1 MRIAIV
7 NDIFMNAEILRRIV
21 ASSTD
26 HEVAWIA
33 SNGKEAVE
41 KCQKDTPDLILLDL
55 LMPVMDGVQ
64 ATQLIMQKTPCA
76 ILIVTSSVQGNSP
89 LVFEAMSYGAL
100 DVVKAPE
107 FSSEFGNTQAN
118 ELLYKIEMIGKL
130 IGKTV
135 QLKEKIKAHSKTP
148 ILIAIGASTG
158 GPKALVQMLA
168 ALPKILGAAPV
179 IVQHIDEQFSSG
191 LVRWIGSQIKLPTQL
206 ISRGDS
212 PKRDEVLIAGTND
225 HLVLTKNLTLD
236 YTPYPT
242 EIFYRPSVNVFFK
255 SLSELWPVK
264 SIAVLLTGMGK
275 DGAEGMK
282 ALHDKG
288 WHTIVENQES
298 CVIYGMPKAAIEL
311 DAVDEVLSVEKI
323 PEAILKQIRILRE

>member
-7 NDIFMNAEILRRIV
+7 NDIFMSAEILRRIV
-21 ASSTD
+21 TTSTD
-26 HEVAWIA
+26 HEIAWTA

-41 KCQKDTPDLILLDL
+41 KCEKDTPDLILMDL
-55 LMPVMDGVQ
+55 LMPVMNGVR
-64 ATQLIMQKTPCA
+64 ATHLIMQNTPCA

-100 DVVKAPE
+100 DVVKTPE
-107 FSSEFGNTQAN
+107 LSSEFQNAQAN
-118 ELLYKIEMIGKL
+118 ELLYKIDLIGKL

-135 QLKEKIKAHSKTP
+135 QLKEKIDASAKIP

-158 GPKALVQMLA
+158 GPKALVHLLS
-168 ALPKILGAAPV
+168 ALPKNLGAAPI

-206 ISRGDS
+206 ISRGNS
-212 PKRDEVLIAGTND
+212 PKKDEVLIAGTND
-225 HLVLTKNLTLD
+225 HLVVTKNLILD

-242 EIFYRPSVNVFFK
+242 EIFYRPSVDVFFK
-255 SLSELWPVK
+255 SLSEFWPVK

-288 WHTIVENQES
+288 WHTIVESQES

-311 DAVDEVLSVEKI
+311 DAVDEVLTVEKI
-323 PEAILKQIRILRE
+323 PEAILKQIRALRE